1 MDNATQRT
9 QSVLQDGYD
18 LPVYGL
24 DTGWFL
30 YIHVPALCCIF
41 VSLFCASAVLIASFR
56 SQSRSFFSWMRSE
69 RFVVYLSMCDALFNL
84 THSMDHLQMVI
95 TKDHVYPVEL
105 CEFYSFFLEVFSSAQ
120 FLMTNV
126 AAFNAFGLIFLKKQ
140 FELGK
145 YDWKLL
151 LFTFGVPF
159 VLSIC
164 ALNLGYYGPT
174 GSYCYFDAVKGAVAN
189 IFFTTVPMTTVLVA
203 NVVLYV
209 LTWWKIHTE
218 SKRIKTMLGN
228 EAQTVRASHKAAK
241 LMSLFVAAFFVQ
253 WWALGIAIVWYKF
266 AVVPKEFH
274 TITVIFANIGG
285 VVNGFVYIIIQRR
298 KAHHGNKSSKNSGY
312 SLKDSE
318 NSQRNVNVSVIDTKV

>member
-1 MDNATQRT
+1 MLLIMNINHTFQKSILCSKTKRNICFMFHKILLT
-9 QSVLQDGYD
+9 NHLKSWSFQYQIVK
-18 LPVYGL
+18 
-24 DTGWFL
+24 WFIIIY
-30 YIHVPALCCIF
+30 YI
-41 VSLFCASAVLIASFR
+41 
-56 SQSRSFFSWMRSE
+56 
-69 RFVVYLSMCDALFNL
+69 Y
-84 THSMDHLQMVI
+84 
-95 TKDHVYPVEL
+95 
-105 CEFYSFFLEVFSSAQ
+105 FYS
-120 FLMTNV
+120 
-126 AAFNAFGLIFLKKQ
+126 
-140 FELGK
+140 
-145 YDWKLL
+145 
-151 LFTFGVPF
+151 
-159 VLSIC
+159 
-164 ALNLGYYGPT
+164 
-174 GSYCYFDAVKGAVAN
+174 CYFDAVKGAVAN

-312 SLKDSE
+312 SLGDSE